1 MKAGETGVLAALV
14 VFLAGGLFVGLS
26 KMPEQEL
33 FFRTPEPEEELS
45 VYEQL
50 KLELRPYHFGNLP
63 KSESF
68 RGDTTVLS
76 ADMDYIMYSVPQ
88 IDLHITRLL
97 RNMEFTGL
105 PLLNRHRRNR
115 VQGPFP
121 QRTASGDMAE
131 PSLGGQLP

>member
-97 RNMEFTGL
+97 RNMEFTGITAAETVTGGIVFKAL
-105 PLLNRHRRNR
+105 FPNGQPLEIWLNR
-115 VQGPFP
+115 P
-121 QRTASGDMAE
+121 
-131 PSLGGQLP
+131 